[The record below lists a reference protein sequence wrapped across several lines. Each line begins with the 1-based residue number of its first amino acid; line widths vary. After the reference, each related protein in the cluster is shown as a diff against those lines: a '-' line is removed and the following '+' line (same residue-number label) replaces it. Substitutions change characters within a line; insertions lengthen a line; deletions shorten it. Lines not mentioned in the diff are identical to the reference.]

1 MEHYFIEKE
10 HKNDDFF
17 EFTWQFEGADY
28 VFKSCDDVFSKD
40 NVDYGTYVLLRTI
53 LKKIDISGDVLD
65 IGCGYGPIGIV
76 LSKSFSNVKV
86 TMTDVNGTAVA
97 LSQENAKRN
106 NAKNVI
112 EIKLSNAYE
121 NIDKT
126 FDFIVSNPPIK
137 AGKKVLLNILLGS
150 YDRLNDGGNLIF
162 VIKKKF
168 GEDSVKKELQKIFK
182 SVEVIKRDSGYYILS
197 AKKWGEMKTI
207 TKVVVGIKDKSRV
220 NLYLDDKFFCS
231 LDMETAVKNS
241 LKAGTIIT
249 EEKLEQIILDGE
261 KQSAYTKALKL
272 VSTRYK
278 TQREVE
284 KYLYDKGYLPNV
296 VYYVITKLNE
306 YHFID
311 DERYVNSYIA
321 SHRQNNG
328 KIKIKQQLMQKGVSE
343 SLIESAYD
351 DAEIDQTAEIQA
363 LAEKYMKN
371 KEDTKENYI
380 KLFKYLMNKGFI
392 YEDIKS
398 ALKKEIDDWIGI
410 FCQISTKLKWQR
422 YSFFV

>member
-1 MEHYFIEKE
+1 
-10 HKNDDFF
+10 
-17 EFTWQFEGADY
+17 
-28 VFKSCDDVFSKD
+28 
-40 NVDYGTYVLLRTI
+40 
-53 LKKIDISGDVLD
+53 
-65 IGCGYGPIGIV
+65 
-76 LSKSFSNVKV
+76 
-86 TMTDVNGTAVA
+86 
-97 LSQENAKRN
+97 
-106 NAKNVI
+106 
-112 EIKLSNAYE
+112 
-121 NIDKT
+121 
-126 FDFIVSNPPIK
+126 
-137 AGKKVLLNILLGS
+137 
-150 YDRLNDGGNLIF
+150 
-162 VIKKKF
+162 
-168 GEDSVKKELQKIFK
+168 
-182 SVEVIKRDSGYYILS
+182 
-197 AKKWGEMKTI
+197 MKTI

-328 KIKIKQQLMQKGVSE
+328 KLKIKQQLMQKGVSE